1 MIRWVSYWL
10 TLQPKV
16 VNAADGMG
24 SILLARATCQ
34 TSATMSELGPA
45 SYLLAPLSWLYA
57 LGWEA
62 YELIYRLGI
71 KKPKEPHRPVV
82 CVGNLQVGG
91 TGKSPFVLYIAGLLK
106 EMGKE
111 VVIGASGYGSPMA
124 EAAQFAPEGE
134 LNPRIWGDEPAMI
147 RWLAPDLPLIVGRRR
162 VLAAELCHREA
173 PNAVLLMDD
182 GFQHLPIKKYLS
194 IVLDPPSG
202 NHFCIP
208 AGPYREP
215 RNGLKRADLLLPG
228 KFKLTRSKLTFKS
241 ANGQLRTA
249 DSSEVSV
256 LCALGNPETFIA
268 SLKDAGL
275 TLGTTKLLRDHD
287 SLGAGTLLDGFPP
300 EKPIVVTTKDWV
312 KLRLRTDLEGREIW
326 IAHQTVSVEPEQE
339 FKAWLKQRLDE
350 IEA

>member
-1 MIRWVSYWL
+1 
-10 TLQPKV
+10 
-16 VNAADGMG
+16 
-24 SILLARATCQ
+24 
-34 TSATMSELGPA
+34 MSELGPA
-45 SYLLAPLSWLYA
+45 SSLLAPLSWLYA

-124 EAAQFAPEGE
+124 EAAQFAPDGE

-147 RWLAPDLPLIVGRRR
+147 RSRLPEVPLIVGRRR
-162 VLAAELCHREA
+162 VLAAELCHSRH

-182 GFQHLPIKKYLS
+182 GFQHLPLKKHLS
-194 IVLDPPSG
+194 IVLDPPSP
-202 NHFCIP
+202 NRFCIP

-215 RNGLKRADLLLPG
+215 GSGLNRADLVIPG
-228 KFKLTRSKLTFKS
+228 QFTLVRSALTFRS
-241 ANGQLRTA
+241 ADCHSIAAGTT
-249 DSSEVSV
+249 EVSV
-256 LCALGNPETFIA
+256 LCALGRPQSFLS
-268 SLKDAGL
+268 SLQEAGL
-275 TLGTTKLLRDHD
+275 MVGSAKLLRDHD
-287 SLGAGTLLDGFPP
+287 SLDAGTLLDGFPTD
-300 EKPIVVTTKDWV
+300 KPLVVTSKDWV
-312 KLRLRTDLEGREIW
+312 KLRLRMDLEGREIW
-326 IAHQTVSVEPEQE
+326 IAHQTVKVEPEPE
-339 FKAWLKQRLDE
+339 FIAWLKQRLDE